1 MLNSSSFDIFNPTTI
16 QCDEHASA
24 KIGLKDV
31 YGEDFVENR
40 TSVCEY
46 LKPRTIVT
54 GDLHFFVEGLLH
66 LEDRDR
72 VVETKLRFCINSRCV
87 RDIKSCL
94 NNIRSI
100 GADTIIRIDPA
111 LNGITQTELNTIKSN
126 SIKVENIENV
136 EILPN

>member
-1 MLNSSSFDIFNPTTI
+1 MFNSI
-16 QCDEHASA
+16 QTWYLSRKTVTHPARCS
-24 KIGLKDV
+24 G
-31 YGEDFVENR
+31 
-40 TSVCEY
+40 C

-87 RDIKSCL
+87 RDIKTSL